1 MKFTFV
7 HYVVENLLKTRLPI
21 IGTQETPFT
30 WSETDAH
37 FHNLT
42 ASIKEVLEIQ
52 YIVYLEVCSRIPDLN

>member
-21 IGTQETPFT
+21 IGTRETPFT

-37 FHNLT
+37 LHNWT
-42 ASIKEVLEIQ
+42 PSIKEVLEIQ
-52 YIVYLEVCSRIPDLN
+52 